1 MRGFIIPRFDDIDYS
16 KEDVKFFDDNIEEAR
31 RYATIYGD
39 NALVSLRRDLEH
51 MYRDY
56 KKLEGKAADDMA
68 AKIVAQTIILED
80 VYYGN

>member
-1 MRGFIIPRFDDIDYS
+1 MRGFIIPRFDDIDYG
-16 KEDVKFFDDNIEEAR
+16 KEDAEFFDDNIEEAR

-56 KKLEGKAADDMA
+56 KKLKGQAADDMA

-80 VYYGN
+80 IYCGN